1 MTHYEFITRDKTT
14 TNQNYGNYES
24 IMALRNIMALR
35 DQNP

>member
-24 IMALRNIMALR
+24 IMALR